1 MAAAKIIGGLIAAGL
16 ALASGAGLAANI
28 QTFSPQGEIRTV
40 RQVTARFSESMVKFG
55 DKDAPHPFTVTCAEP
70 GRGRWIDDR
79 NWVYDFEHD
88 LPPGT
93 RCSFKLKPEAKPLAG
108 GGITGKTEFAFNTGG
123 PAVLNTQPVPARSP
137 SMRSRPSCC
146 YLNGPAYLPS
156 VREKTYCVAEGVGER
171 IGIDLL
177 EGAPRNEL
185 LKALHRDKE
194 ATNDRLLIVKC
205 RQRLPSG
212 ANVTVMWAKGIETA
226 GADAAARIAT
236 SRDQPLK
243 FKVRPEFRISFT
255 CVRDNAQAP
264 CSPHQPMRLEFT
276 GNVARGV
283 AGLACA

>member
-1 MAAAKIIGGLIAAGL
+1 MAAKKIISGLIAAGL
-16 ALASGAGLAANI
+16 ALASGASLAASI

-40 RQVTARFSESMVKFG
+40 RQVAARFSESMVKFG
-55 DKDAPHPFTVTCAEP
+55 DKDAPHPFTVACSEP

-79 NWVYDFEHD
+79 NWVYDLERD

-108 GGITGKTEFAFNTGG
+108 GAITGKTEFALNTGG
-123 PAVLNTQPVPARSP
+123 PAVLNTQPYTGSETIDEEQAFLL
-137 SMRSRPSCC
+137 

-171 IGIDLL
+171 IGIDLI
-177 EGAPRNEL
+177 EGAPRNDL

-194 ATNDRLLIVKC
+194 AANDRLLIVKC

-226 GADAAARIAT
+226 GMDAAARVAT

-243 FKVRPEFRISFT
+243 FKVRPEFRVSFT
-255 CVRDNAQAP
+255 CVRENAQAP

-276 GNVARGV
+276 R
-283 AGLACA
+283 